1 MPAES
6 ETPAPPEPP
15 DHPPSGDAPRQPL
28 GLTAFTLDGRAA
40 PALFLVGWL
49 ASLVGL
55 GATVVAT
62 GASGLAGVV
71 LFAGG
76 TALLTIGLVAA
87 AGSQAI
93 ERRAAGVTTYAG
105 PSPVLVFAA
114 SVTSTLFLLSVVGSI
129 LIRLGLDPEAPAF
142 TLVGS
147 LIIFLTYVGLVR
159 FLVVGTGALSWRD
172 LGFRAGNK
180 GFVEDA
186 AWGLALAVPVL
197 AVTGIVA
204 AVLSTFL
211 PLPDPI
217 LPPATDPG
225 GIALNLLVA
234 AVIAPIGEELFFRG
248 FATTAWSRL
257 YGARRALVQGAIF
270 FAIAHVLTLSAADPV
285 QGLQLALF
293 ASLVRLPVALAL
305 GWVFLQRR
313 SLVAPIFLHAAYN
326 GIPIILIAA
335 GLGNTAGL

>member
-1 MPAES
+1 MR

-15 DHPPSGDAPRQPL
+15 DHPPSGDQPRRPL
-28 GLTAFTLDGRAA
+28 GLTRFTLEGRAA

-49 ASLVGL
+49 AILIGL
-55 GATVVAT
+55 AATVVAT
-62 GASGLAGVV
+62 RASDLPRVI
-71 LFAGG
+71 LFSVG

-93 ERRAAGVTTYAG
+93 ERRAAGNTTYAG

-114 SVTSTLFLLSVVGSI
+114 SVTSTLFLLAVFGNLLVQA
-129 LIRLGLDPEAPAF
+129 GLDPEGPAF

-147 LIIFLTYVGLVR
+147 LIIFATYVGLVR

-172 LGFRAGNK
+172 LGFRTSNR
-180 GFVEDA
+180 GFAEDA
-186 AWGLALAVPVL
+186 AWGLALAIPVL

-211 PLPDPI
+211 PLPPPV
-217 LPPATDPG
+217 LPPASDPA
-225 GIALNLLVA
+225 GIAVNILVA
-234 AVIAPIGEELFFRG
+234 AIIAPIGEELFFRG
-248 FATTAWSRL
+248 FTTTAWARVH
-257 YGARRALVQGAIF
+257 GPRRALVQGAIF
-270 FAIAHVLTLSAADPV
+270 FAVAHVLTLPAVGAV
-285 QGLQLALF
+285 EGLKLALF
-293 ASLVRLPVALAL
+293 ASLVRLPVALVL
-305 GWVFLQRR
+305 GWLFLQRR

-326 GIPIILIAA
+326 GIPMIALAA

>member
-1 MPAES
+1 M
-6 ETPAPPEPP
+6 TDPPGAFEPSDSGPTEEPP
-15 DHPPSGDAPRQPL
+15 RRPP
-28 GLTAFTLDGRAA
+28 GLTTFTLEGRAA
-40 PALFLVGWL
+40 PALFVVGWL
-49 ASLVGL
+49 ATLIGL

-76 TALLTIGLVAA
+76 TALMTIGLVAA

-129 LIRLGLDPEAPAF
+129 LVRLGLDPEAPAF

-159 FLVVGTGALSWRD
+159 LLVVGTGALSWRD
-172 LGFRAGNK
+172 LGVRAGNR

-186 AWGLALAVPVL
+186 AWGLALAIPVL

-217 LPPATDPG
+217 LPPATDPAG
-225 GIALNLLVA
+225 VALNLLVA

-257 YGARRALVQGAIF
+257 YGPRRALVQGAIF
-270 FAIAHVLTLSAADPV
+270 FAVAHVLTLNSADLV
-285 QGLQLALF
+285 QGLKLALF
-293 ASLVRLPVALAL
+293 ASLVRLPVALVL

-326 GIPIILIAA
+326 GIPIIALAA
-335 GLGNTAGL
+335 GLGNTAGP